1 VTNNPAAANTIRA
14 AILTISDKGSR
25 GERNDQSG
33 PALAQWL
40 TQRSVEVASTALVA
54 DEQLLI
60 SSALR
65 EWSDSAAID
74 LILTTGGTGL
84 SPRDVTPEATEQVL
98 DRTIPGF
105 GEAMR
110 AASLAKTPYAMLSRA
125 ICGVRKRTLIV
136 NLPGSP
142 AAAVENLEAIWAAI
156 PHAIRKLQGDTQ
168 DCAAPS

>member
-105 GEAMR
+105 GETMR